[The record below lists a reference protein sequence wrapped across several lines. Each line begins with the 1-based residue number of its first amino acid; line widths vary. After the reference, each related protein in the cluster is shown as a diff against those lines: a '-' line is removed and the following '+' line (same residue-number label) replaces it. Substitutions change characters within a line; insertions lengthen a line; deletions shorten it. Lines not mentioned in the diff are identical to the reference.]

1 MNYLG
6 EALRELDENLDN
18 DSQLFPDSEKDM
30 FYWSVKLKLCN
41 LFLENKMLAYGA
53 LQDPGG
59 GFMINSVCM
68 FNGFMRIKKVKQR

>member
-1 MNYLG
+1 LNYLF
-6 EALRELDENLDN
+6 EALRELDEDLDD
-18 DSQLFPDSEKDM
+18 DSQLFPDSEEDM

-59 GFMINSVCM
+59 GFMINTS
-68 FNGFMRIKKVKQR
+68 